1 MELFVAS
8 SERELRCWNLQQL
21 GWGLWHACCQD
32 RHRSCRAEQTPIS
45 GAEWVG
51 GSIDCERRKVILI
64 AKLCKCLRY
73 LEIVV
78 SMGEDTWRYHAFTLS
93 ALLNV
98 RRTGFKMI
106 QICKQWS
113 GPVEFPE
120 PSLMWCSVGL
130 VMSLVSMDLLTTCN
144 TSDLV
149 PPIGPFLQTL
159 EMSWIVLPWFG

>member
-51 GSIDCERRKVILI
+51 GSIDCERRKVLLI

-78 SMGEDTWRYHAFTLS
+78 SMGEDTWMSPCVHPFSIAKCPQ
-93 ALLNV
+93 NW
-98 RRTGFKMI
+98 I
-106 QICKQWS
+106 QICS
-113 GPVEFPE
+113 GVEFPE
-120 PSLMWCSVGL
+120 PSLVWCSVRL
-130 VMSLVSMDLLTTCN
+130 LMSLVSMDIYGSIDNLQYVRLACLL
-144 TSDLV
+144 LV
-149 PPIGPFLQTL
+149 LFYRLLKCLG
-159 EMSWIVLPWFG
+159 